1 MQIGTFLTMP
11 APEPR
16 PSAEILARGI
26 EVAVA
31 AEELGFSHLWLAE
44 HHFTNYAYSS
54 RPLML
59 LSHIAARSKRI
70 RLGTAI
76 VPLPLHHPLVVA
88 EELAIL
94 DVLSGGRAE
103 AGFGKGYQQ
112 YQYQRF
118 GLVKGARP
126 KRDDEALEVLQ
137 RALHDPIVEFDGAE
151 FQIPRTRLY
160 PRPLQERMPFWVVV
174 NSTRREQIEQAIARG
189 MNFFTGGLEPISKL
203 INIRER
209 YPDLAPQL
217 DGVRIGTQR
226 PVYVAESE
234 ADARDAIEHVRWNGR
249 ATLRLRHELGEV
261 VDGVVC
267 ADPLQDEPSDEALR
281 DDFVVIG
288 TPEQCVRQLQ
298 RIRDGIGCDYFNAS
312 FWFGAL
318 PQARVLASMRRF
330 AEQVLPAFEHASV
343 SEPEVQA

>member
-1 MQIGTFLTMP
+1 MQIGMFMTMP

-16 PSAEILARGI
+16 PAAEILSRGI
-26 EVAVA
+26 ELAVA
-31 AEELGFSHLWLAE
+31 AEQLGLSHVWLAE

-59 LSHIAARSKRI
+59 LSHIAARTRRI

-88 EELAIL
+88 EELAML

-112 YQYQRF
+112 YQYERF
-118 GLVKGARP
+118 GLVKGAHP
-126 KRDDEALEVLQ
+126 QRDDEALDIVQ
-137 RALHDPIVEFDGAE
+137 RALHLPFVEFEGAE
-151 FQIPRTRLY
+151 FHIPRTRLY
-160 PRPLQERMPFWVVV
+160 PRPLQTRMPCWVVV
-174 NSTRREQIEQAIARG
+174 NSSERAQIEQAIARR
-189 MNFFTGGLEPISKL
+189 MNLFTGVLEPISKL

-217 DGVRIGTQR
+217 AGLRIGTQR

-234 ADARDAIEHVRWNGR
+234 AEAREAIEQVRWNGR
-249 ATLRLRHELGEV
+249 ATLRLRHGLGNV

-267 ADPLQDEPSDEALR
+267 ADPFADEPPADALCE
-281 DDFVVIG
+281 DFVVIG
-288 TPEQCVRQLQ
+288 TAEQCVRQLE
-298 RIRDGIGCDYFNAS
+298 RIRDGIGCDYFSAS

-318 PQARVLASMRRF
+318 PQAQVLASMRRF
-330 AEQVLPAFEHASV
+330 AEQVMPAFAEAHV
-343 SEPEVQA
+343 EEMQA